1 LGIGEDEKLG
11 ADMFE
16 MFLEETMRKHHHT
29 TRKHHDTIS
38 WFKE

>member
-16 MFLEETMRKHHHT
+16 MFLEETMRKHH
-29 TRKHHDTIS
+29 DLNS
-38 WFKE
+38 G